1 MKSLIEALQIPE
13 VLPDISDLLAEKLT
27 SETKINSHSSDI
39 KSVTFPK
46 SMVVNSL
53 DSVELNSAQLSNL
66 ENNSYDAP
74 RENIG
79 TVTDLSTIAVLPTA
93 NAGFTG
99 NTYIDGILWGGNY
112 WNTGPSK
119 QIDYSFWNNGTESFD
134 DPYGDITTFAYNWT
148 VAEKI
153 AMVEALDTWA
163 AVADITFVDAG
174 DNNEFATLG
183 FYNVDNIDLGGYL
196 GMFNPPGTNGMGI
209 GYFNWEGEG
218 WDYINGNQQGDYGFI
233 TMIHELGHGLGL
245 AHPHDTGGGSSIYPG
260 VTSSSDIGYCGLNQG
275 IYTTMSYNDG
285 LTATGGDPG
294 TNNYGY
300 QGTPMAFDIAAIQH
314 LYGAN
319 MSYKIGNDT
328 YFLPT
333 VNASGTFYSSIWDAG
348 GIDKISG
355 VGASAG
361 VDINLNDA
369 TLNIADGAG
378 AGGYLSAAMGIFG
391 GFTIANGVIIEN
403 ADGSNFDDYIVGNEF
418 SNSLFGDDGNDTL
431 LGGAGNDYLDGWF
444 GDDYLNGEAGNDTL
458 LGYYGNDYLD
468 GWTGNDYLYGE
479 AGNDTL
485 LGYYGND
492 YLYGGAGNDNLY
504 GEAGDDTL
512 NGEAGDDNLYGGGYG
527 YDSGEYDILTGGS
540 GADTFVLGDA
550 WGSFYLDSSYK
561 GWGSY
566 ATITD
571 FDWTEGD
578 KIQVFGSA
586 SDYTLTP
593 FGNGTDINY
602 QGDLIGYVENV
613 TYPDIILPIDF
624 DFV

>member
-13 VLPDISDLLAEKLT
+13 ILPDISDLLAEKLT

-46 SMVVNSL
+46 CMVVNSL

-112 WNTGPSK
+112 WNTGSSK

-134 DPYGDITTFAYNWT
+134 DPYGDIATNAYTWW
-148 VAEKI
+148 AGEKA
-153 AMVEALDTWA
+153 AMVQALDTWA

-183 FYNVDNIDLGGYL
+183 FYNLNNSQMPYGAL

-209 GYFNWEGEG
+209 GYFNWQGTG

-245 AHPHDTGGGSSIYPG
+245 AHPHDNGGGSPIYPG
-260 VTSSSDIGYCGLNQG
+260 VTSSSDPGDYGLNQG

-285 LTATGGDPG
+285 LTATGGHPG
-294 TNNYGY
+294 TLDYGY

-319 MSYKIGNDT
+319 MSYKTGNDT

-333 VNASGTFYSSIWDAG
+333 VNASGTFYSAIWDAG
-348 GIDKISG
+348 GVDKISG
-355 VGASAG
+355 AGASAG

-403 ADGSNFDDYIVGNEF
+403 ADGSDFNDEIVGNEF
-418 SNSLFGDDGNDTL
+418 SNSLF
-431 LGGAGNDYLDGWF
+431 GGAGNDYLDGWF
-444 GDDYLNGEAGNDTL
+444 GDDYLNGEAGHDNL
-458 LGYYGNDYLD
+458 LGYYGND
-468 GWTGNDYLYGE
+468 N
-479 AGNDTL
+479 
-485 LGYYGND
+485 
-492 YLYGGAGNDNLY
+492 LYGGAGNDNLY
-504 GEAGDDTL
+504 GEADNDTL
-512 NGEAGDDNLYGGGYG
+512 NGEADNDTLNGGGYG
-527 YDSGEYDILTGGS
+527 YNSGEYDILTGGS